1 MAEKKP
7 STESHIVPMGPL
19 APGQRWS
26 LARKREVA
34 LASAARRA
42 AGRALP

>member
-1 MAEKKP
+1 MPEKKP
-7 STESHIVPMGPL
+7 STESHIALRCPL

-26 LARKREVA
+26 LAGKREVA
-34 LASAARRA
+34 LASAARGA